1 MIKALIFDVSGV
13 LTQARFSRVY
23 ESFAKRLELPVSLID
38 TYFKGSLEDQL
49 LGNGNLHDMYAGL
62 TNHIPGI
69 TEGEFRKLL
78 VATIT
83 ELTTVNTELLE
94 WINSWRKSYTC
105 GILTNNT
112 EGRGIFDES
121 IGLHQH
127 FDFVLESYKEHMKKP
142 DPQFFLVGLTEA
154 GCKPEEALYIDD
166 QQRHVDAAQS
176 IGMQGLVFTN
186 NTLFKQA
193 LSDLGAK

>member
-13 LTQARFSRVY
+13 LTHARFSHVF
-23 ESFAKRLELPVSLID
+23 EGFAKKVGLPNELID
-38 TYFKGSLEDQL
+38 SYFKERLEDQL
-49 LGNGNLHDMYAGL
+49 LGKGNLHDMYIGL
-62 TNHIPGI
+62 ASHLPTA
-69 TEGEFRKLL
+69 TEDEFRKLL
-78 VATIT
+78 LTTIG
-83 ELTTVNTELLE
+83 EFTTVNTELLG
-94 WINSWRKSYTC
+94 WIDSWRKTYTC

-121 IGLHQH
+121 IGLHKH

-142 DPQFFLVGLTEA
+142 DPQFFLLGLTKA
-154 GCKPEEALYIDD
+154 GCKPEEAVYIDD
-166 QQRHVDAAQS
+166 QQRHIDAAQS

-193 LSDLGAK
+193 LIDLGVK